1 MRSSRRDFLKHYKRL
16 TIFFVSLYFF
26 TLQNTRLSF
35 ESIVC
40 YTLHEIVHDRRI

>member
-16 TIFFVSLYFF
+16 TIFSLVFIF